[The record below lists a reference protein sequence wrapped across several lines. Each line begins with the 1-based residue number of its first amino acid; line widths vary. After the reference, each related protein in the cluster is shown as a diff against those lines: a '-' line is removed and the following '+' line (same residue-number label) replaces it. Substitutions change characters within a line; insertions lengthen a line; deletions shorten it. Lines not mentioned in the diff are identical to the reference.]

1 MKVLE
6 KANLIWGA
14 FVTLMVAIFGV
25 YWFQFL
31 GFLVLNFVDYITGFI
46 KAKFYN
52 KNESSAIGAKGI
64 WKKVSYWII
73 IGISFFMALCFVK
86 LGDILS
92 INLSFM
98 VMLGW
103 FTLATYLINET
114 RSIVENCVEMNIK
127 VPAYLIKGLDIAE
140 KLIDQ
145 KTNIDE

>member
-1 MKVLE
+1 
-6 KANLIWGA
+6 
-14 FVTLMVAIFGV
+14 
-25 YWFQFL
+25 
-31 GFLVLNFVDYITGFI
+31 
-46 KAKFYN
+46 
-52 KNESSAIGAKGI
+52 
-64 WKKVSYWII
+64 
-73 IGISFFMALCFVK
+73 MALCFVK